1 MAEAGR
7 TGAAAGRRAWMGGWL
22 GFFGLSLL
30 FGAGVFC
37 AIRDIR
43 PVVRDRGDHV
53 NLPDGAYYMILAREF
68 WFGERRDLYRPDT
81 QMAVLSDQFGRPI
94 ERSMPANVLPAA
106 FLVMLPFATI
116 RNLDLA
122 YCAWIGGSLASLAC
136 ALALLWRAAGR
147 GAPLAWAGL
156 AVTLVSCA
164 MGESILG
171 AQTTILHLAC
181 LVFLLAH
188 ARGPRP
194 ADVASTSLAAG
205 ALFALAMKPQYL
217 ALGIGLL
224 LIERRWREVVFGAV
238 LILAITHLI
247 GSRMGEHWLQD
258 YVATLRLYRG
268 QGIGE
273 VYRGA
278 FAPAEMNIFAKAFS
292 CALGER
298 AAAAVSWMAMAAGV
312 GLSVIWGAS
321 RPRAPGAPAPPD
333 SARAAHQTM
342 MAAYLL
348 FSPHSGPYE
357 ELMTAF
363 LVAAAI
369 AAPPGHPVPR
379 RALLAH
385 SLGLAM
391 VVNRPALPMLPLHPI
406 GWWLLKALVL
416 TSFVWTRPWSS
427 KFTGAESPAP

>member
-7 TGAAAGRRAWMGGWL
+7 TDTAAGRRAWMGGWL
-22 GFFGLSLL
+22 RFVGLGLL

-68 WFGERRDLYRPDT
+68 WFGVRRDLYRPDT
-81 QMAVLSDQFGRPI
+81 QMAVLSERFGRPI

-122 YCAWIGGSLASLAC
+122 YCAWIGVSLASLAC
-136 ALALLWRAAGR
+136 ALASLWRVAGR
-147 GAPLAWAGL
+147 GRGGPLAWVGL

-181 LVFLLAH
+181 LVFLLSH

-194 ADVASTSLAAG
+194 ADVPSACLAAG

-224 LIERRWREVVFGAV
+224 LIERRWREVAFGAA
-238 LILAITHLI
+238 LILAITLLI
-247 GSRMGEHWLQD
+247 GSRMGDHWVQD

-268 QGIGE
+268 EGVGE

-278 FAPAEMNIFAKAFS
+278 FAPAEMNIFAKAF
-292 CALGER
+292 AGVLGER
-298 AAAAVSWMAMAAGV
+298 AAAAGSWVAMAAGV
-312 GLSVIWGAS
+312 GLSVIWGVS
-321 RPRAPGAPAPPD
+321 RPRAPGAAAAPD

-369 AAPPGHPVPR
+369 AAPPGRPIPR
-379 RALLAH
+379 VVSL
-385 SLGLAM
+385 SQCLGLAI

-406 GWWLLKALVL
+406 GWWVLKALVL
-416 TSFVWTRPWSS
+416 ISFVWSRPL
-427 KFTGAESPAP
+427 GRIDH